1 MEIKTRDF
9 LFIDNEIMGEFFVE
23 CETLQEAWETIYQE
37 YGQNSDIEY
46 TGMIFTP
53 AEAEAIGYDTL

>member
-1 MEIKTRDF
+1 
-9 LFIDNEIMGEFFVE
+9 MGEFFVE
-23 CETLQEAWETIYQE
+23 CETLQEAWEIIYQE